1 MARKCMINREER
13 RRKLAKKFADKRA
26 ELKKEGN
33 YVALAKLPRDSSP
46 SRQRNRCVLT
56 GRSRGYLRKFGLSR
70 IMFRDLA
77 RAGELPGVT
86 KSSW

>member
-1 MARKCMINREER
+1 MARKCMLGREKR
-13 RRKLAKKFADKRA
+13 RRKLAEKYAEKRRL
-26 ELKKEGN
+26 LKEQGN

-56 GRSRGYLRKFGLSR
+56 GRSRGYYRKFGLSR
-70 IMFRDLA
+70 IMLRMLA
-77 RAGELPGVT
+77 LRGELPGVT

>member
-1 MARKCMINREER
+1 MINREK
-13 RRKLAKKFADKRA
+13 RRKELAEKYAEQRA

-33 YVALAKLPRDSSP
+33 YIALATLPRDSCP
-46 SRQRNRCVLT
+46 SRQRNRCNLT
-56 GRSRGYLRKFGLSR
+56 GRARGYLRKFGLSR

>member
-1 MARKCMINREER
+1 MARKCMINREK
-13 RRKLAKKFADKRA
+13 RRKEAAEKYAEQRA

-33 YVALAKLPRDSSP
+33 YIALAKLPRDSSP
-46 SRQRNRCVLT
+46 SRQRNRCNLT
-56 GRSRGYLRKFGLSR
+56 GRARGYLRKFGLSR

>member
-1 MARKCMINREER
+1 MTNREK
-13 RRKLAKKFADKRA
+13 RRKELAAKYAEQRA
-26 ELKKEGN
+26 ERKKEGN
-33 YVALAKLPRDSSP
+33 YIALAELPRDSSP
-46 SRQRNRCVLT
+46 SRQRNRCNLT

>member
-1 MARKCMINREER
+1 MARKCMTNREK
-13 RRKLAKKFADKRA
+13 RRKELAAKYAEQRA

-33 YVALAKLPRDSSP
+33 YIALAELPRDSSP
-46 SRQRNRCVLT
+46 SRQRNRCNLT